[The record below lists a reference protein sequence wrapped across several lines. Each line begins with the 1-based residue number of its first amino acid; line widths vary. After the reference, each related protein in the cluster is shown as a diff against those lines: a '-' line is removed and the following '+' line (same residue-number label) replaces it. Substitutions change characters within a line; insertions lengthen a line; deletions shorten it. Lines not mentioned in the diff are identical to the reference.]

1 MVQRY
6 HAHSRREASHDPLKN
21 TLAETDIHAPE
32 KSGALFFWNL
42 GLVWND
48 FGMTLERIFSLYIN
62 YLLIT
67 IPIFQYLE
75 KKL

>member
-1 MVQRY
+1 MTPR
-6 HAHSRREASHDPLKN
+6 KI
-21 TLAETDIHAPE
+21 TLADPDIHAPDF
-32 KSGALFFWNL
+32 SGALFFWNL
-42 GLVWND
+42 GLVWNG
-48 FGMTLERIFSLYIN
+48 FGMVLERIFSLYIN